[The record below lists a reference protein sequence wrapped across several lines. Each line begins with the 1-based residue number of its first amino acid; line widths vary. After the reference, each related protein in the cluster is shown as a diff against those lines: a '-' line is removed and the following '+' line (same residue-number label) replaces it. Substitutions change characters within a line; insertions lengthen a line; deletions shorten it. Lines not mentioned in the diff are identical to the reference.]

1 MMGLR
6 VSIGAELKGFCHD
19 LVLVELGFE
28 GENMEFEFAKVRLLF
43 PVFELFFNVQ
53 LCLVDSRHKRTI
65 KAGGG

>member
-1 MMGLR
+1 M
-6 VSIGAELKGFCHD
+6 V

-43 PVFELFFNVQ
+43 PVFELFFDVQ